1 MLEGLCLLRFYVF
14 IKVLLQCP
22 LLYKACPNF
31 FFFLVLPA
39 YCYEPISLHP
49 CVHMLSHVTP
59 WTAARQSPLSMDFSR
74 QEYWSGLPF
83 PSPRLNRVF
92 NASTW
97 QWCLWGGQKAERV
110 KIIPQHGFAN
120 GHLPQAVPAQRW
132 RVAQILSF
140 LRSKRKEMTS
150 FYSNAEPWIT
160 ELEKILAVCLELLHK
175 TKYIIPASAQWKK
188 LQAQ

>member
-22 LLYKACPNF
+22 LLYKACPNFF

-83 PSPRLNRVF
+83 PSPGVLI
-92 NASTW
+92 S
-97 QWCLWGGQKAERV
+97 
-110 KIIPQHGFAN
+110 
-120 GHLPQAVPAQRW
+120 
-132 RVAQILSF
+132 
-140 LRSKRKEMTS
+140 
-150 FYSNAEPWIT
+150 
-160 ELEKILAVCLELLHK
+160 
-175 TKYIIPASAQWKK
+175 
-188 LQAQ
+188 